1 MNLLATSTTTM
12 MTMMMMMRRRC
23 LLPLAATASRGPG
36 EKLSLLLLPLR
47 RSFSSTAP
55 ARADFTHVVIGAGVV
70 GLATARALALA
81 RPDSTT
87 LLLEQHAQPG
97 TETSSRNSEVVHA
110 GLYYG
115 PGTLK
120 TRLCVAGK
128 RALYA
133 FCERYGVPHARTGK
147 WIVAQDDAERDALAR
162 LHASCSRD
170 LGSAAP
176 TRWVPD
182 AEARR
187 LEPAVR
193 AAPDGVL
200 ESPST
205 GIVDSHALMLALR
218 GHFED
223 AGGMT
228 ALRARVVGVEALGGD
243 GRDGWR
249 VAVRDPT
256 SSSSPDS
263 EEEDSTITASTL
275 INCAGLGAADVHNL
289 IVGPDSPRRA
299 RLYYAKGS
307 YFSYGAATPRV
318 SRLIYPVTLPG
329 AGGLGTHLTLDL
341 AGRLR
346 FGPDVEWVTRPDDLA
361 VRAADRLPRALA
373 DIRRYLPGV
382 DARALAPDYAGIRPK
397 LAPAG
402 AVGSG
407 KGFVDFYVRAEE
419 GYRGW
424 VNLLGIESPG
434 LTSCLAIADYVV
446 GLLYGSRGGEPEVRV
461 D

>member
-1 MNLLATSTTTM
+1 MPPRGLFAVEDGGGATTITTITITIIATSV
-12 MTMMMMMRRRC
+12 
-23 LLPLAATASRGPG
+23 LEHGAS
-36 EKLSLLLLPLR
+36 
-47 RSFSSTAP
+47 
-55 ARADFTHVVIGAGVV
+55 AGVV

-97 TETSSRNSEVVHA
+97 TETSSRNSEVIHA

-115 PGTLK
+115 ADTLK
-120 TRLCVAGK
+120 TRLCIAGK
-128 RALYA
+128 RALYD

-147 WIVAQDDAERDALAR
+147 WIVAQDDAELDALAR
-162 LHASCSRD
+162 LHASCQRD
-170 LGSAAP
+170 LGDAAAP

-187 LEPAVR
+187 LEPAVH
-193 AAPDGVL
+193 AAPGGVL

-205 GIVDSHALMLALR
+205 GIVDSHALMVALR

-223 AGGMT
+223 AGGTT

-243 GRDGWR
+243 GSDGWR
-249 VAVRDPT
+249 VTVQDPY
-256 SSSSPDS
+256 SSSTDD
-263 EEEDSTITASTL
+263 EENSSTITASTL

-307 YFSYGAATPRV
+307 YFSYAAAQPRV

-341 AGRLR
+341 AGRMR
-346 FGPDVEWVTRPDDLA
+346 FGPDVEWVDSPADLA

-373 DIRRYLPGV
+373 EIRRYLPGV
-382 DARALAPDYAGIRPK
+382 DPRALAPDYAGVRPK
-397 LAPAG
+397 LAPAA
-402 AVGSG
+402 AVGAG
-407 KGFVDFYVRAEE
+407 AGFADFYVRPET
-419 GYRGW
+419 GYAGW

-446 GLLYGSRGGEPEVRV
+446 GLLYGSRGGGGGGG
-461 D
+461 